1 VSFSIDFRGFC
12 LCHSQGQ
19 LYVIFFP
26 FLLLFFSGRLLHLP
40 VYVVV
45 VAAAA
50 ALTLLC
56 VQRSIEKFKCS
67 VVCKFF
73 RFVPQPFSQLSVVLY
88 EGLFT
93 DILID
98 YLH

>member
-1 VSFSIDFRGFC
+1 
-12 LCHSQGQ
+12 
-19 LYVIFFP
+19 
-26 FLLLFFSGRLLHLP
+26 
-40 VYVVV
+40 
-45 VAAAA
+45 
-50 ALTLLC
+50 
-56 VQRSIEKFKCS
+56 

-98 YLH
+98 YLHWCKR